1 MKTTKDLYR
10 IALLTVDW
18 NYELVEKTFHG
29 LKRYTEDHSDVQICV
44 FDCFGKDLGNDK
56 DKSEYAIFS
65 LPDLKQFD
73 GVIVQS
79 NQIVL
84 RKARADVERIIALAG
99 IPAVAIGCELK
110 GCSLIYFDNAKAQ
123 YAMTEHII
131 REHGARRL
139 TYLTGIMDNDC
150 PEGRQR
156 LDGFMAACRDNRI
169 PEENSAEIL
178 VKVEPFAD
186 QDTHFS
192 VKGVVKCGSFSSNE
206 FAFNYVIKQFLISG
220 WDYWE
225 ANTSGTAMNVK
236 GVIVAK
242 YPYSAENKNTGVF
255 LQDLDGEHGYFAYRL
270 KCDSQEAYDTDL
282 AVGNVIVVNGKTSIY
297 NAFREMGAG
306 CTYTLV
312 YGDDGKV
319 QTSAVN
325 KKNIDALFKAGTDFT
340 AELDKAQ
347 GTVVTVTG
355 ARITKIEWNKNST
368 ETFEALGDGRVY
380 VTIEKYGASIR
391 LFLATS
397 CILVPGL
404 LFFLRMKPVQRE

>member
-29 LKRYTEDHSDVQICV
+29 LKQYTEDHSDVQICV

-139 TYLTGIMDNDC
+139 T
-150 PEGRQR
+150 
-156 LDGFMAACRDNRI
+156 
-169 PEENSAEIL
+169 
-178 VKVEPFAD
+178 
-186 QDTHFS
+186 
-192 VKGVVKCGSFSSNE
+192 
-206 FAFNYVIKQFLISG
+206 
-220 WDYWE
+220 
-225 ANTSGTAMNVK
+225 
-236 GVIVAK
+236 
-242 YPYSAENKNTGVF
+242 
-255 LQDLDGEHGYFAYRL
+255 
-270 KCDSQEAYDTDL
+270 
-282 AVGNVIVVNGKTSIY
+282 
-297 NAFREMGAG
+297 
-306 CTYTLV
+306 
-312 YGDDGKV
+312 
-319 QTSAVN
+319 
-325 KKNIDALFKAGTDFT
+325 
-340 AELDKAQ
+340 
-347 GTVVTVTG
+347 
-355 ARITKIEWNKNST
+355 
-368 ETFEALGDGRVY
+368 
-380 VTIEKYGASIR
+380 
-391 LFLATS
+391 
-397 CILVPGL
+397 
-404 LFFLRMKPVQRE
+404 